1 MRRRPPDPSV
11 IPMKTQGD
19 LVAGRTPVWVS
30 DVSIVVIGVDVGS
43 QCLLANRRA
52 EAGSEEAHALPAT
65 E

>member
-11 IPMKTQGD
+11 IPVKTQGD
-19 LVAGRTPVWVS
+19 LVAGRTPVS

>member
-19 LVAGRTPVWVS
+19 LVAGRTPVS
-30 DVSIVVIGVDVGS
+30 DVSIVVIGGVDVGS